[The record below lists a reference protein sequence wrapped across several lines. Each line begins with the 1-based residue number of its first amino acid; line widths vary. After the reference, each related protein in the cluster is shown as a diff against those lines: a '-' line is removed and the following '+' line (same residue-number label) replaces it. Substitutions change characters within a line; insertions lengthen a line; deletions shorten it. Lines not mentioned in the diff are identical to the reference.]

1 MAKLKVNEVEATST
15 NEDVSVITKGS
26 TGALEIKGNSSNDG
40 TLQLNC
46 SAQSHGVKLKAPT
59 NNADLGY
66 TMTLPDNQIAA
77 GKLLKVKS
85 VTNNNAQL
93 EYADVPPNDLTSTPL
108 NADNLTSGTI
118 APARIPDFPASN
130 GFGLKLIQS
139 QTVTASSVNS
149 IIFTGLTDNTA
160 YHVVV
165 KHMECTSNTS
175 AANFYLYPLNANGS
189 RYSQSFQGMYME
201 YASYVGGYRNNG
213 GYSQQSHIELMRGE
227 FAYDGPIAGHM
238 DFYTGNWNSVI
249 VNNTTRNGMWG
260 QSNFW
265 GKGFYASN
273 ESWFSLNSNP
283 DYHSRQIHGIEFAYS
298 SSSYYIKPNVG
309 CTILLY
315 QYMET

>member
-46 SAQSHGVKLKAPT
+46 SAQSHGVKLKAPS

-93 EYADVPPNDLTSTPL
+93 EYADIPPNDLTSTPL
-108 NADNLTSGTI
+108 NADNLTSGTVP
-118 APARIPDFPASN
+118 PARIPDFQASN
-130 GFGLKLIQS
+130 GFGFKLIQS
-139 QTVTASSVNS
+139 QTITANNVQSVTFS
-149 IIFTGLTDNTA
+149 GLTNNTA

-165 KHMECTSNTS
+165 KHMECTVDNS
-175 AANFYLYPLNANGS
+175 ATTFGLWPLGSNGS
-189 RYSQSFQGMYME
+189 RHGSVMQGMYME
-201 YASYVGGYRNNG
+201 YASYITGYRNNG
-213 GYSQQSHIELMRGE
+213 GYSQSSYVELMRGE
-227 FAYDGPIAGHM
+227 FAYDGPIAGHF
-238 DFYTGNWNSVI
+238 DLYTGNWNSI
-249 VNNTTRNGMWG
+249 VVNGTTRNGMWG

-265 GKGFYASN
+265 GKGFRASN
-273 ESWFSLNSNP
+273 ESWFSLTTNP
-283 DYHSRQIHGIEFAYS
+283 DYHSREIHGIELGFNNS
-298 SSSYYIKPNVG
+298 GYYIKPNVG
-309 CTILLY
+309 CQILLY